1 MTDRSLGNQQG
12 FLKPFWDGLSF
23 CCCCLTTEHDRS
35 PSLSKQV
42 KFHAAGY
49 PVGFLGDQDEP
60 MPPSSWDRAGRVD
73 YPTELAGPGAG
84 TLHAGCWLAVS
95 WCFLLCS
102 VAVPAGERAV
112 APQTDAEKELNSH
125 PAISSPSKSQERRW
139 VFLTPLWWHVFFFEI
154 WPWGSVS
161 TFIQVIIGKE
171 PNYKCLIPM
180 LHGWFLLYTTI
191 V

>member
-112 APQTDAEKELNSH
+112 APQTDAEKELNSAELNSCNKLSLQKPRKEVGLPH
-125 PAISSPSKSQERRW
+125 PTL
-139 VFLTPLWWHVFFFEI
+139 VT
-154 WPWGSVS
+154 
-161 TFIQVIIGKE
+161 
-171 PNYKCLIPM
+171 C
-180 LHGWFLLYTTI
+180 FLLWDLAMRFSFNFHPGYHW
-191 V
+191 